1 MMRTSLFSAFVL
13 ASLAACGS
21 TVTRLDMPRVASDL
35 NVRALVGSVMVRTVS
50 LPTYAATEEIALET
64 APGVITSN
72 GKLLA
77 ADDPER
83 SVTLTLTRQL
93 DDILDATVGPDPWPF
108 TGLPDV
114 SVDVRVSD
122 MLGSAVDGTYRMS
135 GQYFIGGDGVD
146 FRDSS
151 TTFNFVVPMASPDIP
166 GAIAAQ
172 GAAVALLA
180 EDIARRL
187 GR

>member
-1 MMRTSLFSAFVL
+1 MMRTSLFSALVL

-21 TVTRLDMPRVASDL
+21 TITRLDMPRVGSDL
-35 NVRALVGSVMVRTVS
+35 NVRSQVGSVMIRTVS
-50 LPTYAATEEIALET
+50 LPTYVATEEFSLET
-64 APGVITSN
+64 APGVITSD

-83 SVTLTLTRQL
+83 SMTLTLTRQL

-108 TGLPDV
+108 AGLADV
-114 SVDVRVSD
+114 SVDVRVSE
-122 MLGSAVDGTYRMS
+122 MLGSAVTGTYKLA
-135 GQYFIGGDGVD
+135 GQYFIGGDGID
-146 FRDSS
+146 FRDTS
-151 TTFNFVVPMASPDIP
+151 TTFSYVVPMATPDIP
-166 GAIAAQ
+166 GAVAAQ
-172 GAAVALLA
+172 GAAVQLLA